1 MQRGYQRLQPED
13 IQHVLIHKFS
23 VKVKVIFCVRHGS
36 IVGTGGTIPLILI
49 LATDGASGR
58 LHSLA
63 VLPRFNYPM
72 ETTEPKSV
80 YTLDDSLKA
89 INFDST
95 FVKSDHLK

>member
-1 MQRGYQRLQPED
+1 MPRSYQRLQPED

-23 VKVKVIFCVRHGS
+23 VKGKVIFCARHES
-36 IVGTGGTIPLILI
+36 IVEIGGTAPFILI
-49 LATDGASGR
+49 FAPDGARFR

-72 ETTEPKSV
+72 EPTEPKSV

-89 INFDST
+89 NSVKSS